1 MIVLVGPGATP
12 GATLE
17 LDDAEAHH
25 LRVRR
30 AEGELRVELRDGAG
44 LAGAGVVRLEGKS
57 ATVLVERAE
66 RVSPAVPL
74 RLAVGAGDRDRFG
87 WLVEKAAELGVT
99 DIHPVDTERTA
110 GVATRVRAG
119 TLDKLRRRGV
129 EALKQCGGLW
139 APTVHE
145 PEPLREFLARTF
157 PGERWL
163 ADASGT
169 APPAL
174 AASTPLTA
182 VIGPEGGLTEEEWAA
197 AAASGYRPVRLG
209 PFTLR
214 FETAALAAA
223 AYASAARIGAGGP
236 NG

>member
-1 MIVLVGPGATP
+1 MIVLVGPGAVA
-12 GATLE
+12 GASLP
-17 LDDAEAHH
+17 LDETEAHH

-44 LAGAGVVRLEGKS
+44 LTGTGVVRLDGKR
-57 ATVLVERAE
+57 AALLVERAE
-66 RVSPAVPL
+66 RQAPAVPL
-74 RLAVGAGDRDRFG
+74 RLAVGAGDRDRFS

-99 DIHPVDTERTA
+99 DIYPLETERTA
-110 GVATRVRAG
+110 GVATRLRPG
-119 TLDKLRRRGV
+119 TLDKLRRRGL
-129 EALKQCGGLW
+129 EALKQCGGTW

-145 PEPLREFLARTF
+145 PEPLLGFLAREV

-163 ADASGT
+163 ADAGGVS
-169 APPAL
+169 PPAL
-174 AASTPLTA
+174 RPSVPLTA
-182 VIGPEGGLTEEEWAA
+182 VIGPEGGLTDAERTAVLTA
-197 AAASGYRPVRLG
+197 GYRPVQLG

-223 AYASAARIGAGGP
+223 VHAFAARPGAGGS